1 MDGDT
6 IAAISTATG
15 PAGIAVV
22 RVSGHDAFAIAGTL
36 AGTVEP
42 DHFPFA
48 KFAHFHDPS
57 SGAVADDGIL
67 LLFKAPRSY
76 TGEDVAEFQCH
87 GGRIPPAKVLAAVV
101 AAGAR
106 PAAPGEFTRRAFLN
120 GKIDLARAEA
130 VMDFIGAASDRAAA
144 AAREQLQ
151 GVLSRRI
158 DTLYSAILAL
168 EADVEH
174 LLDFDEGEISG
185 SFLGDALSRCRSI
198 LSECRSLSATARRG
212 TLLREGA
219 LVAICGHPNAGKS
232 SLMNA
237 LLGRD
242 RAIVSPIAGTTR
254 DSIEEPFSVAGIPVR
269 LVDTAGLRTGAG
281 DIEAEGIAR
290 AEAIIARADVAVE
303 VIDATLPDCAAAAEA
318 ALRAGRIP
326 ALNKIDAAP
335 NLSAAGNLMAS
346 SSGLPISAVT
356 GRAIPVSALTGE
368 GLGALLAAIAE
379 RLDAMPSENG
389 DTAVSERHAQC
400 VADAEAALAQTLSAL
415 ETGDSALV
423 PAAASLSAAAQALGR
438 ITGRVW
444 SDDLLD
450 AVFGRFCIGK

>member
-22 RVSGHDAFAIAGTL
+22 RVSGPDAFAIAGTL

-42 DHFPFA
+42 DRFPFA
-48 KFAHFHDPS
+48 KFAHFRDPS
-57 SGAVADDGIL
+57 SGVVADDGIL

-87 GGRIPPAKVLAAVV
+87 GGRIPPAKVLAAAI

-158 DTLYSAILAL
+158 DALYSAILAL

-174 LLDFDEGEISG
+174 LLDFDEGEIGG

-219 LVAICGHPNAGKS
+219 LVAICGRPNAGKS

-254 DSIEEPFSVAGIPVR
+254 DSIEEPFCVAGIPVR

-303 VIDATLPDCAAAAEA
+303 VIDATLPDCAVVVEA

-326 ALNKIDAAP
+326 ALNKIDAMPGLKASP
-335 NLSAAGNLMAS
+335 AG
-346 SSGLPISAVT
+346 
-356 GRAIPVSALTGE
+356 AIPVSALTGE
-368 GLGALLAAIAE
+368 GLGVLLAAIAE

-400 VADAEAALAQTLSAL
+400 VADAEAALSQTLSAL

-438 ITGRVW
+438 ITGCVW